1 VRSRFRA
8 IGVKC
13 DRDSGRSGLSA
24 IGFHFPKSSCIYPT
38 VRRGIN
44 SPSHSES
51 RLKTDWG
58 ILMQFLRIHIEC
70 ELRSELAYTILEL
83 ESELEY
89 PSETMEI
96 QQQKQA
102 RESNKQLS
110 NRHFARI
117 TTITQGKT

>member
-1 VRSRFRA
+1 
-8 IGVKC
+8 
-13 DRDSGRSGLSA
+13 
-24 IGFHFPKSSCIYPT
+24 
-38 VRRGIN
+38 
-44 SPSHSES
+44 
-51 RLKTDWG
+51 
-58 ILMQFLRIHIEC
+58 MQFLRIHIEC